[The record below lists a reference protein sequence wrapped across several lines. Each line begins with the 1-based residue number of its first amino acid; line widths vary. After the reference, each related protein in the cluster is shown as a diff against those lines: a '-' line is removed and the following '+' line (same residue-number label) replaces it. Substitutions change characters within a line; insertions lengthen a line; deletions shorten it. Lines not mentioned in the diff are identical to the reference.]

1 MRYPPLPLLLNK
13 SRFGSLEPQA
23 ASSKSSRRRRARWSC
38 RKSTRL
44 ESEACDSM
52 AAIRDFFKKRK
63 AEVKFKQAGP
73 GRRLNAD
80 NTPLAHSPPRLQ
92 QTQQRG
98 APSEGAQRAA
108 AAALAR
114 LEQQQ
119 AKTHPNWSVAA
130 IKSQAKKE
138 LEQQLAAEEVASKR
152 NSTPTVLESG
162 PQAGDNAVVF
172 GHPLLGPELR
182 LPYEELRS
190 RIRQF
195 LYEQMSEE
203 PGLTSC
209 LLIHTCNSPQ
219 AKVDTGVETLCKYL
233 NNIADHPSE
242 EKYRRIRLNNRIFQE
257 RVLPL
262 EGALEFLQACCEVVM
277 RRLSESWRC
286 PRWLCLCKIPL
297 KLCDQRAILRMDSA
311 SVDAL
316 IKRTAKLTQ
325 VSERTLYRWKTE
337 MEDAGEVLPPKK
349 RSCGKGLVHGFFEK
363 GKVPTIAKVVQRFK
377 KDETLPT
384 VSMAT
389 IQRML
394 KKLGFRYKKRSR
406 NALLI
411 EATHIVQSRR
421 RYLRQIAELRRQVP
435 TATEKADSSICR

>member
-1 MRYPPLPLLLNK
+1 
-13 SRFGSLEPQA
+13 
-23 ASSKSSRRRRARWSC
+23 
-38 RKSTRL
+38 
-44 ESEACDSM
+44 M

-80 NTPLAHSPPRLQ
+80 NTPLAHSPPRQQ

-119 AKTHPNWSVAA
+119 AKTHPNWSAAA

-138 LEQQLAAEEVASKR
+138 LEQQLAAEEEVASKR
-152 NSTPTVLESG
+152 NSAPTVLESG

-219 AKVDTGVETLCKYL
+219 SKVDTGVETLCKYL

-262 EGALEFLQACCEVVM
+262 EGALEFLQAAGFERRHEEESSEEWLEFPPDGDVEQLRILSDALCCAKPVRPILDRSLRVLLPHEAAQQLVLPDSFFNLSPDELLREQEARRREVELQTTLRTKAM
-277 RRLSESWRC
+277 RERDEKREQMMYRYTLIRIRLPSGLVLQGTFSVHEPLGAVREFLLENMEEGAQGSECTLVS
-286 PRWLCLCKIPL
+286 PSGQTLDNSKATLLEL
-297 KLCDQRAILRMDSA
+297 KLVPAVVLTA
-311 SVDAL
+311 SWSQSKPPDL
-316 IKRTAKLTQ
+316 
-325 VSERTLYRWKTE
+325 
-337 MEDAGEVLPPKK
+337 LP
-349 RSCGKGLVHGFFEK
+349 
-363 GKVPTIAKVVQRFK
+363 
-377 KDETLPT
+377 
-384 VSMAT
+384 
-389 IQRML
+389 
-394 KKLGFRYKKRSR
+394 
-406 NALLI
+406 
-411 EATHIVQSRR
+411 
-421 RYLRQIAELRRQVP
+421 ELRALVQP
-435 TATEKADSSICR
+435 L

>member
-1 MRYPPLPLLLNK
+1 
-13 SRFGSLEPQA
+13 
-23 ASSKSSRRRRARWSC
+23 
-38 RKSTRL
+38 
-44 ESEACDSM
+44 M

-63 AEVKFKQAGP
+63 AEIKFKQAGP

-80 NTPLAHSPPRLQ
+80 DTPPMHSPSPGPQ
-92 QTQQRG
+92 QSQQRG
-98 APSEGAQRAA
+98 PPSEGAQRAA

-138 LEQQLAAEEVASKR
+138 LEQQLASEEATSMRK
-152 NSTPTVLESG
+152 PTSAVLESG

-195 LYEQMSEE
+195 LYEQMTEE

-219 AKVDTGVETLCKYL
+219 SKVDAGVETLCKYL
-233 NNIADHPSE
+233 SNIADHPTE

-262 EGALEFLQACCEVVM
+262 EGALEFLQAAGFERRHEAEPSSEEWLEFPSDGDIEQLRILADALCCAKPLRPVLDRSLRVLLPHEAAQQLVLPDSFFNLSPDELLREQEARRREVEVQTTLRTKAM
-277 RRLSESWRC
+277 RERDERREQMMYRYALIRIRLPSGLLLQGTFSVHEPLAAVREFLLDNMEEAKSQC
-286 PRWLCLCKIPL
+286 TLMSPSGHTLDDSKATLLEL
-297 KLCDQRAILRMDSA
+297 KLVPAVVLTA
-311 SVDAL
+311 SWGQAKPPDLLPDLKAL
-316 IKRTAKLTQ
+316 
-325 VSERTLYRWKTE
+325 
-337 MEDAGEVLPPKK
+337 
-349 RSCGKGLVHGFFEK
+349 
-363 GKVPTIAKVVQRFK
+363 VQP
-377 KDETLPT
+377 L
-384 VSMAT
+384 
-389 IQRML
+389 
-394 KKLGFRYKKRSR
+394 
-406 NALLI
+406 
-411 EATHIVQSRR
+411 
-421 RYLRQIAELRRQVP
+421 
-435 TATEKADSSICR
+435 

>member
-1 MRYPPLPLLLNK
+1 
-13 SRFGSLEPQA
+13 
-23 ASSKSSRRRRARWSC
+23 
-38 RKSTRL
+38 
-44 ESEACDSM
+44 M

-80 NTPLAHSPPRLQ
+80 NTPLAHPPPRQQ

-219 AKVDTGVETLCKYL
+219 SKVDTGVETLCKYL

-262 EGALEFLQACCEVVM
+262 EGALEFLQAAGFERRHEEESSEEWLEFPPDGDVEQLRILSDALCCAKPVRPILDRSLRVLLPHEAAQQLVLPDSFFNLSPDELLREQEARRREVELQTTLRTKAM
-277 RRLSESWRC
+277 RERDEKREQMMYRYTLIRIRLPSGLVLQGTFSVHEPLGAVREFLLENMEEGAQGSECTLVS
-286 PRWLCLCKIPL
+286 PSGQALDDSKATLLEL
-297 KLCDQRAILRMDSA
+297 KLVPAVVLTA
-311 SVDAL
+311 SWSQSKPPDL
-316 IKRTAKLTQ
+316 
-325 VSERTLYRWKTE
+325 
-337 MEDAGEVLPPKK
+337 LP
-349 RSCGKGLVHGFFEK
+349 
-363 GKVPTIAKVVQRFK
+363 
-377 KDETLPT
+377 
-384 VSMAT
+384 
-389 IQRML
+389 
-394 KKLGFRYKKRSR
+394 
-406 NALLI
+406 
-411 EATHIVQSRR
+411 
-421 RYLRQIAELRRQVP
+421 ELRALVQP
-435 TATEKADSSICR
+435 L

>member
-1 MRYPPLPLLLNK
+1 
-13 SRFGSLEPQA
+13 
-23 ASSKSSRRRRARWSC
+23 
-38 RKSTRL
+38 
-44 ESEACDSM
+44 M

-80 NTPLAHSPPRLQ
+80 DTPSVRSPPQLQ
-92 QTQQRG
+92 QSQQRG

-114 LEQQQ
+114 CEQQH
-119 AKTHPNWSVAA
+119 AKMHPNWSVAA

-138 LEQQLAAEEVASKR
+138 LEQQLAAEEVTKQQLAAEELSRKR
-152 NSTPTVLESG
+152 KSTSAVLESG

-182 LPYEELRS
+182 LPYEELRL

-219 AKVDTGVETLCKYL
+219 SKVDAGVETLCKYL
-233 NNIADHPSE
+233 NNIADNPTE

-262 EGALEFLQACCEVVM
+262 EGALEFLQAAGFERRHDEESVSSEEWLEFPLDGDIEQLRILADALCCAKPVKPVLDRSLRVLLPHEAAQQLVLPDSFFNLSPDEVLREQEARRREVELQTALRTKAM
-277 RRLSESWRC
+277 RERDERREQMMYRYTLVRIRLPSGLLLQGTFSVHEPLAAVREFLLNSMEEARSEC
-286 PRWLCLCKIPL
+286 MLTGPTGHALDDPKATLLEL
-297 KLCDQRAILRMDSA
+297 KLVPAVVLTA
-311 SVDAL
+311 SWGQSKPPDL
-316 IKRTAKLTQ
+316 
-325 VSERTLYRWKTE
+325 
-337 MEDAGEVLPPKK
+337 LP
-349 RSCGKGLVHGFFEK
+349 
-363 GKVPTIAKVVQRFK
+363 
-377 KDETLPT
+377 
-384 VSMAT
+384 
-389 IQRML
+389 
-394 KKLGFRYKKRSR
+394 
-406 NALLI
+406 
-411 EATHIVQSRR
+411 
-421 RYLRQIAELRRQVP
+421 ELRAMVQPV
-435 TATEKADSSICR
+435 

>member
-1 MRYPPLPLLLNK
+1 
-13 SRFGSLEPQA
+13 
-23 ASSKSSRRRRARWSC
+23 
-38 RKSTRL
+38 
-44 ESEACDSM
+44 M

-80 NTPLAHSPPRLQ
+80 DTPPVQPAPRLQ
-92 QTQQRG
+92 QSQQRG

-114 LEQQQ
+114 LEQQH

-138 LEQQLAAEEVASKR
+138 LEQQLAAEEVAKQQLAAEEATSKR
-152 NSTPTVLESG
+152 KSTPAVFESG

-219 AKVDTGVETLCKYL
+219 SKVDAGVETLCKYL
-233 NNIADHPSE
+233 SNIADNPTQ

-262 EGALEFLQACCEVVM
+262 EGALEFLQAAGFERRHEEESSEEWLEFPEDGDIEQLRILADALCCAKPVKPVLDRSLRVLLPHEAAQQLVLPDSFFNLSPDELLREQEARRREVELQTTLRTKAM
-277 RRLSESWRC
+277 RERDERREQMMYRYTLVRIRLPSGLLLQGTFSVHEPLAAVREFLQDSMEEARSEC
-286 PRWLCLCKIPL
+286 TLTGPTGQTLDDPKATLLEL
-297 KLCDQRAILRMDSA
+297 KLVPAVVLTA
-311 SVDAL
+311 SWGQSKPPDL
-316 IKRTAKLTQ
+316 
-325 VSERTLYRWKTE
+325 
-337 MEDAGEVLPPKK
+337 LP
-349 RSCGKGLVHGFFEK
+349 
-363 GKVPTIAKVVQRFK
+363 
-377 KDETLPT
+377 
-384 VSMAT
+384 
-389 IQRML
+389 
-394 KKLGFRYKKRSR
+394 
-406 NALLI
+406 
-411 EATHIVQSRR
+411 
-421 RYLRQIAELRRQVP
+421 ELRAMVQPV
-435 TATEKADSSICR
+435 